1 MAVNGSFDWQYL
13 LVLLISGFLSILF
26 LFYFNRIFAS
36 LTSYA
41 IRAYVWHQY
50 DVYIDIQ
57 ALQISL
63 LGGRCF
69 FKGFRY
75 HGHNETILIN
85 DGYITWRYWLRRV
98 KTAECLDVPSSGEQG
113 RQDEEGQSGGA
124 QAVKNRPGT
133 SLPCRIK
140 VKIRGVQWFIYNRT
154 PAYETIEK
162 NIFANDP
169 AWSQGAKPGQ
179 SQPNVEERVAT
190 DEKGRTAA
198 GPPKEGFPSPEA
210 GENRIDKEDTE
221 NSSSA
226 STNSG
231 VNQHKQR
238 MPENLPAFLMLL
250 PIKIECGKGAI
261 VMGNHT
267 TRAVLIAQM
276 DAVSGHIDAR
286 RACHLDLYKQ
296 VFDLDFIHPVI
307 ELRDN
312 LAFKASQAPAA
323 DKDNRTDPQQ
333 HSATDLKAPFDGKRR
348 SITKP
353 SEVHGFARTR
363 EKLFHSILGIRSV
376 RKKVPST
383 KGLQLPGQDHWI
395 GLTRYLDDEEHLTM
409 EQERWRS
416 IEYGRHQVIVDSP
429 KVAMSLHWDIPG
441 LISECKEC
449 EATGEDIE
457 DINGSKPP
465 DWSVELYVHGG
476 LISYGP
482 WADRLRTDLQP
493 MFFPNSYQDA
503 VPAKRLSIGQPRLST
518 TFKLNVIIEQMT
530 TLMIPIREPSKDWRW
545 KDDHS
550 TGSNTQNEKKTQ
562 KGHRKKKEKEKVT
575 TLPSGRPYG
584 WLDVAIQPDSTISF
598 VMDLVA
604 RQNGYRNLLTLD
616 IRGPKTSSSVN
627 HGVLLRAQTAV
638 ITCDLSYPLRWNE
651 IRQWSF
657 SVEAD
662 GLEFFLLR
670 DHIFLMT
677 DLIGDWTVGAP
688 ADFYT
693 FVPFRYSLDLHLT
706 SFDLCLNANDS
717 NVINDPAS
725 KEENTFLTIW
735 GQNLLANVH
744 IPLTTF
750 RPSRNDIIFNVD
762 AQHGGF
768 KLSTPPWNTQHVFLE
783 STEVATMED
792 LKIDGSYYYFTST
805 SPTLTDV
812 LRMNVHGMS
821 PRIWL
826 HGFVVRAFLRIKD
839 NYFGENIHFRTLDE
853 YQEQVARHDQSSS
866 SVGAPL
872 QRTRI
877 TNDLDVILSI
887 TAVTTEIILPS
898 HLYSSAHN
906 VSLDIPSLGLDLRFT
921 NYYMDMELSFSPTG
935 VCYSACVNPEEQNSM
950 AKSDTQVFIDG
961 LNIRGHRL
969 FGLPPTEPTYVC
981 NWDFDI
987 GDITGECS
995 GSFLKALNTALQCF
1009 SFTLDDDENALPT
1022 LFPSIIHDLTFLR
1035 VRLPLLR
1042 IWLTVEEAALQLNA
1056 KSISL
1061 EYNDRAG
1068 LIFSERLRLHLPS
1081 LAIAVVK
1088 TSDIVSDPESC
1099 AIQFEPVVFIESTLR
1114 LSMHHRKGEFIS
1126 DRKLQQHHI
1135 TLHDT
1140 RTRRTPWLLNDDQRT
1155 PTLDA
1160 NSHPGST
1167 VPAMPFPPMPE
1178 PLQGSGGW
1186 IMSTGSDSSRHSLSS
1201 RSSTAFVGATSFL
1214 MGLGRRDRAN
1224 NAAAVK
1230 LQRPQDTNT
1239 SLDSLSGEEATT
1251 LNKINK
1257 DYSHPDLKKG
1267 SDTLDK
1273 VRSLPVSIHDTGNS
1287 GYTAYRKPR
1296 FRLEHA
1302 SLDLKKVPA
1311 LPSFETG
1318 EPSLNCDPPRVFS
1331 DIENQELV
1339 FHTKACERTSL
1350 LIDLG
1355 DGVRALGRPQ
1365 GLQILAS
1372 VLEELQNQEPV
1383 SLLDQVQIDAMR
1395 RLSEKKKGP
1404 RSHEIITEIRID
1416 SPCLVF
1422 SLLDLA
1428 DDEHVTS
1435 RDVKFDLRVG
1445 KSVINA
1451 RDWRRVMPRSEADA
1465 SNTLSAHIVLDNM
1478 GLTTR
1483 ITDPRIPQWYAAIGV
1498 RLYDVALWG
1507 CRGADSTAH
1516 MQFRDLESELD
1527 IEQTELIPTLI
1538 QCGQDLVKEMHS
1550 FQHVLACQTGR
1561 LRLLILFLATEG
1573 QGIPDP
1579 PFLTK
1584 ASYVVRSASSH
1595 LRASESWKIV
1605 SRLRYIYHTLPSQS
1619 QRKLRLQ
1626 CLSVFPG
1633 CPKDAGKDVVRIFG
1647 RLGMWNGSD
1656 VGDSI
1661 LLNDVFGD
1669 WNDEERKKAK
1679 EPTSLSIKTSLKAG
1693 SVRLLLQPGTS
1704 QSQMHFETIILE
1716 STLRQL
1722 PVSQFGAW
1730 TVERLASSQLYCS
1743 NAQLDFNFGLLGLLQ
1758 NMSSLLERERSST
1771 RSSQSI
1777 EQDQPLANIYRMH
1790 FVLISDVST
1799 IAVESPNL
1807 RALYLGRNLNSSTV
1821 FSRAANDSGP
1831 STSFLNCAELATM
1844 EISSQSRILSVGKV
1858 DRPCVYGNLDG
1869 EKLDDGNS
1877 NSWHLAAS
1885 CTDLSLK
1892 VLEDPISLLDSA
1904 SLIMMNEAASI
1915 RRLFNNRRPKSKAV
1929 QSGAT
1934 PSTSSDLGRPHVAL
1948 FFDSYLMSCKILP
1961 ALSYR
1966 VIGRI
1971 GRLSVRPGS
1980 RPLSDVVLDF
1990 DLKEQTHTFSGRV
2003 GSSLEA
2009 ISESVIPPING
2020 RLTHSTSP
2028 SKRDV
2033 SFQGTIEHVSLDA
2046 NGVHALLATLSRPEI
2061 GELAASIHQKASR
2074 LYQHYKPAGNP
2085 IKAAPTPSI
2094 PHTFVFDGYITLVG
2108 LGIHTKTVKESD
2120 NRHVSQLDFELGHVH
2135 LKGNNRGI
2143 GGVALK
2149 FPELSI
2155 DLRGL
2160 RIGLTKSLPGL
2171 THSYGDFQFE
2181 AAFRATSKTDQSSKL
2196 VRAYVL
2202 RSTRCEMIMYTE
2214 TASVILEILGDLRDS
2229 FKDIDLTNEVKG
2241 LQKLRRATLADSET
2255 DLPSKSTKSD
2265 EAEATAFFA
2274 AMYSLE
2280 MTRTRMIWRVGDS
2293 IALSPRHEAEDLVLS
2308 FSRIDLTTRRDN
2320 AARLLIQDFQL
2331 QMVPPMRE
2339 PTDRSL
2345 NSALLHEV
2353 VFNVAYTSNPRD
2365 RRLAFQAAGKSLDL
2379 RLTSQFILPASH
2391 LRRSMALAVNKVR
2404 SAATTN
2410 ELIPARS
2417 GNQKRDWLKHVRLTS
2432 LLVDADFAG
2441 AIVYIQGRRVS
2452 DRPSMAL
2459 DILPDRQ
2466 VPQQGRYG
2474 QFAHDD
2480 AGSNM
2485 TLRAPGVAIKVQ
2497 YKAAETG
2504 KSSLNAEVK
2513 VDGSSN
2519 VLYPSVVPLI
2529 LEISSSVKDVVG
2541 EPDPQVQQQTTEH
2554 RPPTSKF
2561 MSDDR
2566 FRASDPSAIFQNCT
2580 LNLGLRI
2587 CKQDFSL
2594 SCQPIAR
2601 VAATA
2606 QVDTI
2611 YVTANTTQFAEHDN
2625 SFTLSSSFAGLRVSL
2640 QHSYSR
2646 ESSGGFEVRSAV
2658 VSLMNSK
2665 HLGAPN
2671 GISAIAQVSPM
2682 KIHVNAKQLQDFL
2695 LFREIWLPA
2704 DIGKSNPGA
2713 EPSSSS
2719 EPQAYIVQRYQQ
2731 IASASAFP
2739 WNATL
2744 SITKLDFQI
2753 DLGQSLGKTGF
2764 AISELWVSSTKSSD
2778 WEQNLCL
2785 GMRVVSLDAT
2795 GRMSGF
2801 VTIEGVKVRTTIRWP
2816 VGEIVTFKA
2825 PLIQASAGF
2834 DFVRIKT
2841 AFEYQAFLVAEMADF
2856 QFLMYNVRSRRVG
2869 HSDRLVGAVE
2879 LTTLHLFVTTTS
2891 ASQGFALYQAFE
2903 RLIQEKQT
2911 AYQASLKELEKIL
2924 RREST
2929 TNPQASKIASKQVE
2943 GAKDSLVRESI
2954 RLQTN
2959 LMVSMGTMN
2968 IGVFPSTFFDTQL
2981 FRVQALDASAQFSVR
2996 LEKDRLHSVLELAL
3010 GQLQVALSGI
3020 AKPEGRRSAGQV
3032 SLQDVQASANS
3043 SRGGTIL
3050 KVPKVVATMRTWQ
3063 APGST
3068 QIDYV
3073 FKSAFQGK
3081 VDVGWNY
3088 SRIGFLRGM
3097 WNSHVRALASRL
3109 GKPLPP
3115 SALQITAALTEDGQ
3129 SELAPQEKITAVV
3142 NVPQSKYQYTPLEQ
3156 PIIETPQLR
3165 DMGEATPPLE
3175 WIGLHRERLPN
3186 LTHQIVIV
3194 SLLELAR
3201 EVDDAYSKILGSS

>member
-98 KTAECLDVPSSGEQG
+98 KVAECLDVPSSSERG
-113 RQDEEGQSGGA
+113 RQDEEGQSGSA
-124 QAVKNRPGT
+124 QAVKNRSGT
-133 SLPCRIK
+133 SLPSRIK

-162 NIFANDP
+162 NMFANDP
-169 AWSQGAKPGQ
+169 AWSQGVKRSQ
-179 SQPNVEERVAT
+179 SQPNAEAKVAR
-190 DEKGRTAA
+190 DEKDRTAA
-198 GPPKEGFPSPEA
+198 GPSKKGFPSSEA
-210 GENRIDKEDTE
+210 GEKQINKEDTE

-226 STNSG
+226 STNSV

-238 MPENLPAFLMLL
+238 ISENLPAFLMLL

-286 RACHLDLYKQ
+286 RACHPDLYKQ

-312 LAFKASQAPAA
+312 LAFKASQTPVA
-323 DKDNRTDPQQ
+323 DKDTGTHPQQ
-333 HSATDLKAPFDGKRR
+333 HSTTDPNAPSHDGKRR
-348 SITKP
+348 STTKP
-353 SEVHGFARTR
+353 PETHGFTRTR
-363 EKLFHSILGIRSV
+363 EKLFHSMLGIRSV
-376 RKKVPST
+376 RRKVSSR

-395 GLTRYLDDEEHLTM
+395 GLTRYLDDEEHLTI

-416 IEYGRHQVIVDSP
+416 IEYGQHSVIVDSP

-441 LISECKEC
+441 LISECTES
-449 EATGEDIE
+449 EATSEDRE
-457 DINGSKPP
+457 DVNGSKPP
-465 DWSVELYVHGG
+465 DWSVELYIHGG

-503 VPAKRLSIGQPRLST
+503 VPVKRLPIGQPRMST
-518 TFKLNVIIEQMT
+518 TFKLNVIVEQMT
-530 TLMIPIREPSKDWRW
+530 TLMIPTREPSKDWRW
-545 KDDHS
+545 KDDRS

-562 KGHRKKKEKEKVT
+562 KGHWIKKEKEKVT

-584 WLDVAIQPDSTISF
+584 WLDIVIQPDSTISF

-604 RQNGYRNLLTLD
+604 RQNGYRNLLTMD
-616 IRGPKTSSSVN
+616 IRGPKMSSSVN
-627 HGVLLRAQTAV
+627 HGVLLRAQTA
-638 ITCDLSYPLRWNE
+638 IISCDLSYPLRWNE
-651 IRQWSF
+651 IREWSF
-657 SVEAD
+657 RVEAD
-662 GLEFFLLR
+662 GVELFLLR

-693 FVPFRYSLDLHLT
+693 FVPFKYSLDLRLT

-735 GQNLLANVH
+735 GQDLLANVH

-750 RPSRNDIIFNVD
+750 RPSRNDIIFDVD

-805 SPTLTDV
+805 SPALTDV
-812 LRMNVHGMS
+812 LRMDIHGIS

-839 NYFGENIHFRTLDE
+839 NYFGEDIHFRTLDE
-853 YQEQVARHDQSSS
+853 YQEQVARHDKSSS
-866 SVGAPL
+866 SVTAPL

-906 VSLDIPSLGLDLRFT
+906 VSLDVPSLGLDLRFT

-935 VCYSACVNPEEQNSM
+935 VCYSACLNPEEQNSM
-950 AKSDTQVFIDG
+950 AKSDPQVFIDG

-987 GDITGECS
+987 GDVTGECS
-995 GSFLKALNTALQCF
+995 ASFLEALDRALQCF

-1022 LFPSIIHDLTFLR
+1022 LFPSVIHDVTFLR

-1042 IWLTVEEAALQLNA
+1042 IWLTVQEAALQLNA

-1088 TSDIVSDPESC
+1088 TSDVVPDPESC
-1099 AIQFEPVVFIESTLR
+1099 AMQFEPAVFIESTLR
-1114 LSMHHRKGEFIS
+1114 LSMHHRKDEFVS
-1126 DRKLQQHHI
+1126 DRRLQQHHI

-1140 RTRRTPWLLNDDQRT
+1140 RTRRMPWLLNEGQRT

-1167 VPAMPFPPMPE
+1167 VPAMPFPPMPK
-1178 PLQGSGGW
+1178 PLQGPGGS
-1186 IMSTGSDSSRHSLSS
+1186 IMPIGSDSSRCSLSS
-1201 RSSTAFVGATSFL
+1201 RSSTGFVNTTPFL
-1214 MGLGRRDRAN
+1214 MGLDRRVRAD
-1224 NAAAVK
+1224 NAASVK
-1230 LQRPQDTNT
+1230 LQDPQYTNT

-1251 LNKINK
+1251 LNKAHR

-1267 SDTLDK
+1267 SGTLDK
-1273 VRSLPVSIHDTGNS
+1273 IRSLRVSIRETSNS
-1287 GYTAYRKPR
+1287 GYSAYRKPR
-1296 FRLEHA
+1296 FRLEDA

-1318 EPSLNCDPPRVFS
+1318 EPSPPQVFG
-1331 DIENQELV
+1331 DIENQEIE
-1339 FHTKACERTSL
+1339 FHTEACERTSL

-1372 VLEELQNQEPV
+1372 ALEELQNQEPV
-1383 SLLDQVQIDAMR
+1383 SLLDQVQINAMK
-1395 RLSEKKKGP
+1395 RLSEKKKVP
-1404 RSHEIITEIRID
+1404 RSHETITEIRIE
-1416 SPCLVF
+1416 SPCLLF
-1422 SLLDLA
+1422 RLLDPG
-1428 DDEHVTS
+1428 DDDHVIS
-1435 RDVKFDLRVG
+1435 RIVNGDLSVG

-1451 RDWRRVMPRSEADA
+1451 RDWKRVMPRSEADA
-1465 SNTLSAHIVLDNM
+1465 FNTLSIHIVLDNM
-1478 GLTTR
+1478 GITTR
-1483 ITDPRIPQWYAAIGV
+1483 ITDPKIPQWYASVGV

-1527 IEQTELIPTLI
+1527 IKQTELIPTLI
-1538 QCGQDLVKEMHS
+1538 QCGQDLVKETHS
-1550 FQHVLACQTGR
+1550 FQHVRARQTGR
-1561 LRLLILFLATEG
+1561 LRLLVLFLATEG
-1573 QGIPDP
+1573 QEIPDP

-1595 LRASESWKIV
+1595 LRASESWKLV
-1605 SRLRYIYHTLPSQS
+1605 SRLRYVYHTLSTRS

-1626 CLSVFPG
+1626 CSSVSPG

-1656 VGDSI
+1656 VGESI
-1661 LLNDVFGD
+1661 LLNEVFDD
-1669 WNDEERKKAK
+1669 WNAEEGKKAK
-1679 EPTSLSIKTSLKAG
+1679 EPASLSIKTSLKAG
-1693 SVRLLLQPGTS
+1693 SVRLLLQPGAN
-1704 QSQMHFETIILE
+1704 QSQMHFETIIFG
-1716 STLRQL
+1716 STLRQV
-1722 PVSQFGAW
+1722 PVSRFGAW
-1730 TVERLASSQLYCS
+1730 TVESLASSQLYCS
-1743 NAQLDFNFGLLGLLQ
+1743 NAELVFNFGLLGLLQ
-1758 NMSSLLERERSST
+1758 NMSGLLERERSST
-1771 RSSQSI
+1771 RSSQYL
-1777 EQDQPLANIYRMH
+1777 EQDQPSASIYRTH

-1807 RALYLGRNLNSSTV
+1807 RALYLGRNLNSSAV
-1821 FSRAANDSGP
+1821 FSRSTNDFGP
-1831 STSFLNCAELATM
+1831 STSLLNCAELATM

-1869 EKLDDGNS
+1869 ENLDGDS

-1892 VLEDPISLLDSA
+1892 VLEDPVSLLDFA
-1904 SLIMMNEAASI
+1904 GLIMMNEVASI
-1915 RRLFNNRRPKSKAV
+1915 SRLLDNRRPKSKTV
-1929 QSGAT
+1929 QLSAI
-1934 PSTSSDLGRPHVAL
+1934 PSTTSDLGRPHVAL

-1971 GRLSVRPGS
+1971 GRLSIRPGS
-1980 RPLSDVVLDF
+1980 RPLSDIVLDF

-2020 RLTHSTSP
+2020 HLTHSTGP

-2033 SFQGTIEHVSLDA
+2033 SFQGTIEHISLDA

-2061 GELAASIHQKASR
+2061 GELVASIHQKASR
-2074 LYQHYKPAGNP
+2074 LYQHYKPEGTP
-2085 IKAAPTPSI
+2085 IKAAPTTSI
-2094 PHTFVFDGYITLVG
+2094 PHTFVFDGYVTLVG
-2108 LGIHTKTVKESD
+2108 LGIHTKTVKDPD
-2120 NRHVSQLDFELGHVH
+2120 NSHFSQLDFELGHVH
-2135 LKGNNRGI
+2135 LKGNNRGM

-2160 RIGLTKSLPGL
+2160 RIGLSKSLPGL
-2171 THSYGDFQFE
+2171 TRSYGDFQFG
-2181 AAFRATSKTDQSSKL
+2181 AAFRATSKTDQSGKL

-2229 FKDIDLTNEVKG
+2229 FKDIDLTNEVRG
-2241 LQKLRRATLADSET
+2241 LQKLRRATLADSEK
-2255 DLPSKSTKSD
+2255 DLPSKYTNSNQ
-2265 EAEATAFFA
+2265 AEATAFFA

-2280 MTRTRMIWRVGDS
+2280 MTRTRIIWRVGDS
-2293 IALSPRHEAEDLVLS
+2293 IPLSPRHEAEDLVLS
-2308 FSRIDLTTRRDN
+2308 FSRIDLTSRRDN

-2452 DRPSMAL
+2452 DRRSLAL
-2459 DILPDRQ
+2459 DVLSDRQ

-2480 AGSNM
+2480 AASNM

-2541 EPDPQVQQQTTEH
+2541 EPDSQVQQQTTEH
-2554 RPPTSKF
+2554 RPSTSKF

-2566 FRASDPSAIFQNCT
+2566 FRAADPSAIFQNCT

-2606 QVDTI
+2606 QIDTI

-2704 DIGKSNPGA
+2704 DLGKSKTGA
-2713 EPSSSS
+2713 EPSPSL
-2719 EPQAYIVQRYQQ
+2719 EPQAYIVQRYQH

-2739 WNATL
+2739 WNVTL
-2744 SITKLDFQI
+2744 SIAKLGFQI

-2785 GMRVVSLDAT
+2785 GMKVVSLDAT

-2801 VTIEGVKVRTTIRWP
+2801 VTIEGVNVRTTIRWP
-2816 VGEIVTFKA
+2816 VGETVTFKA
-2825 PLIQASAGF
+2825 PLIQASAKF
-2834 DFVRIKT
+2834 DVVRIKT
-2841 AFEYQAFLVAEMADF
+2841 AFEYQAFLVAEMAGF
-2856 QFLMYNVRSRRVG
+2856 RLLMYNVRSRRIG
-2869 HSDRLVGAVE
+2869 HSDRLVGALE
-2879 LTTLHLFVTTTS
+2879 LSTLHLFATTTS

-2903 RLIQEKQT
+2903 RLLQEKQT
-2911 AYQASLKELEKIL
+2911 AYQASVKELEKVL
-2924 RREST
+2924 RRRST
-2929 TNPQASKIASKQVE
+2929 INPQTLKLASEQVKE
-2943 GAKDSLVRESI
+2943 ATKSPVRESI

-2959 LMVSMGTMN
+2959 VMVSMGTMN
-2968 IGVFPSTFFDTQL
+2968 IGVFPSTFFDTQI
-2981 FRVQALDASAQFSVR
+2981 FRMQALDASAQFSVR
-2996 LEKDRLHSVLELAL
+2996 LEKDRLHSVLDLAL
-3010 GQLQVALSGI
+3010 GQLQVALSGV

-3032 SLQDVQASANS
+3032 SLQDVLASVNS

-3068 QIDYV
+3068 QIDYI